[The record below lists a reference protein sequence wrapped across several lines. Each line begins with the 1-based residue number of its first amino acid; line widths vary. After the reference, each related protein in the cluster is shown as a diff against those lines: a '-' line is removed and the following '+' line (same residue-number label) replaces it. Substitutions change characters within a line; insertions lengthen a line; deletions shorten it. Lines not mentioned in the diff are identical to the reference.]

1 MQFINKR
8 DTLVSEALD
17 GLLRL
22 QSSGSIGR
30 LEGEAG
36 FNVIVDLAHKGD
48 RHVAVISGGG
58 SGHEPAHAGFV
69 GRGMLAAAVCGD
81 VFASPSVDAVLA
93 GILAVTGKAGC
104 LLVVKNYTG
113 DRLNFGLA
121 AERARALGKK
131 VEVVIVADDVA
142 LPGLRQPRGV
152 AGTLF
157 VHKVAGHMAASGK
170 SLAEIARTAR
180 QVAGSIVSLGISLGS
195 CTIPAV
201 GREDR
206 VPAGKAELGLGIHGE
221 PGADLISFAG
231 AHQAATLITGKL
243 AKLAPKARAYA
254 MLLNNLGG
262 TTGLEMGI
270 IANDVLRGP
279 LGKKIKYCVGP
290 APLMTAL
297 DMHGFSISLL
307 PLTPAIEKA
316 LSAPVSPKAWP
327 GAAAVGKIAVRK
339 SALPKARASAKGSRN
354 DALSKSILA
363 VCDALIAAEKHL
375 NDLDAK
381 VGDGDTGSTIAR
393 AARSVKNEVKRLPLA
408 DHAATLNALSGI
420 FARSMGGSSG
430 VLMAILFSSAGASA
444 AGGAGLASAF
454 VAGLER
460 LQFYGGANVG
470 DRTSVDAL
478 FPALKSLAAG
488 QSLASAAK
496 LARKGADSTAKM
508 KTARA
513 GRSSYVSARNLKGH
527 KDPGAEAVAIAL
539 ESLAK
544 SPA

>member
-22 QSSGSIGR
+22 QSGGRIGR
-30 LEGEAG
+30 LQGEAG
-36 FNVIVDLAHKGD
+36 LNVIVDLAHKGD
-48 RHVAVISGGG
+48 KHVAVISGGG

-69 GRGMLAAAVCGD
+69 GKGMLAAAVCGD

-93 GILAVTGKAGC
+93 GIMAVTGKAGC

-142 LPGLRQPRGV
+142 LPGLAQPRGV

-157 VHKVAGHMAASGK
+157 VHKVAGHMSAAGK
-170 SLAEIARTAR
+170 SLADIARTAR
-180 QVAGSIVSLGISLGS
+180 QLAGSIVSLGISLGS

-221 PGADLISFAG
+221 PGANLISFAG
-231 AHQAATLITGKL
+231 AHQAATLITEKL
-243 AKLAPKARAYA
+243 AKLAPKAPAYA

-270 IANDVLRGP
+270 IANDVLSGP
-279 LGKKIKYCVGP
+279 LGKKIKYSIGP

-316 LSAPVSPKAWP
+316 LTSAVAPKAWP
-327 GAAAVGKIAVRK
+327 GASVVGKIAVRK
-339 SALPKARASAKGSRN
+339 SALPKSRAGGKASRN
-354 DALSKSILA
+354 DLLSKSILA

-381 VGDGDTGSTIAR
+381 VGDGDTGSTVAR
-393 AARSVKNEVKRLPLA
+393 AARSVKASVKRLPLA
-408 DHAATLNALSGI
+408 DHAATLQALSGI
-420 FARSMGGSSG
+420 FARNMGGSSG

-444 AGGAGLASAF
+444 KDGAKLPAAF
-454 VAGLER
+454 MAGLER
-460 LQFYGGANVG
+460 LQFYGGAKAG

-478 FPALKSLAAG
+478 LPALKSLAG
-488 QSLASAAK
+488 GKPLNAAAQ
-496 LARKGADSTAKM
+496 LARKGADATAKM
-508 KTARA
+508 TSARA
-513 GRSSYVSARNLKGH
+513 GRSSYVAARNLKGH
-527 KDPGAEAVAIAL
+527 KDPGAEAVAIAF
-539 ESLAK
+539 ESLAR
-544 SPA
+544 SLA

>member
-22 QSSGSIGR
+22 QGGGRIGR
-30 LEGEAG
+30 LQGEAG
-36 FNVIVDLAHKGD
+36 LNVVIDLAHKGD

-69 GRGMLAAAVCGD
+69 GKGLLTAAVCGD

-93 GILAVTGKAGC
+93 GIMAVTGKAGC
-104 LLVVKNYTG
+104 LLIVKNYTG

-142 LPGLRQPRGV
+142 LPGLAQPRGV

-157 VHKVAGHMAASGK
+157 VHKVAGHMSAAGR
-170 SLAEIARTAR
+170 SLADIARTAR

-195 CTIPAV
+195 CTIPSV

-221 PGADLISFAG
+221 PGATLISFAG

-243 AKLAPKARAYA
+243 AKLAPKAPAYA

-262 TTGLEMGI
+262 TTALEMGI
-270 IANDVLRGP
+270 IANDVLSGP
-279 LGKKIKYCVGP
+279 LGQKIKYSIGP

-316 LSAPVSPKAWP
+316 LTSAVAPKAWP
-327 GAAAVGKIAVRK
+327 GASAVGKIAVKK
-339 SALPKARASAKGSRN
+339 SALTKSRAGVKASRN
-354 DALSKSILA
+354 EHLSKSILA
-363 VCDALIAAEKHL
+363 VCDALITAEKHL

-381 VGDGDTGSTIAR
+381 VGDGDTGSTVAR
-393 AARSVKNEVKRLPLA
+393 AAKSVKASVKRLPLA
-408 DHAATLNALSGI
+408 DHAATLQALSGI
-420 FARSMGGSSG
+420 FAGSMGGSSG
-430 VLMAILFSSAGASA
+430 VLMAILFSSAAAAARDGATLPA
-444 AGGAGLASAF
+444 AF
-454 VAGLER
+454 MAGLER
-460 LQFYGGANVG
+460 LQFYGGANAG

-478 FPALKSLAAG
+478 LPALKSLSG
-488 QSLASAAK
+488 GKPLSAAAQ
-496 LARKGADSTAKM
+496 LARKGADATAKM
-508 KTARA
+508 TAARA
-513 GRSSYVSARNLKGH
+513 GRSSYVAARNLKGH
-527 KDPGAEAVAIAL
+527 KDPGAEAVAIAF
-539 ESLAK
+539 ESLAR
-544 SPA
+544 SLA